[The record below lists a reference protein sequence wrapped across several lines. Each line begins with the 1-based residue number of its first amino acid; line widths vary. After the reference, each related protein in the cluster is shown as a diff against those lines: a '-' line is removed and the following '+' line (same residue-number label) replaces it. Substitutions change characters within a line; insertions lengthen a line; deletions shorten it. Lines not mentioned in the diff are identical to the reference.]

1 MLCVKQRSES
11 YPDYHGNMNAEVFER
26 CFANTLIPNL
36 QKKKKPEKLL
46 LRRIMPNI
54 IAGLLSWKI
63 CNNEHEITSYMIT
76 TSS

>member
-36 QKKKKPEKLL
+36 QKKKTRK
-46 LRRIMPNI
+46 IV
-54 IAGLLSWKI
+54 IATDNAKYYSRLAELK
-63 CNNEHEITSYMIT
+63 NL
-76 TSS
+76 